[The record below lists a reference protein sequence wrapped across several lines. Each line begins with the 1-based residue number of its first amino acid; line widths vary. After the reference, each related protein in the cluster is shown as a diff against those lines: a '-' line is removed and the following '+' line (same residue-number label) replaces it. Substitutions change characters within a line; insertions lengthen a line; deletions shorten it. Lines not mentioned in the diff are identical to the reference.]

1 MATAPV
7 FVGVP
12 KTWQA
17 AISAANTNR
26 DGSGTLVTLVTA
38 GASGSRIDKLRA
50 VASGVTTAGV
60 IRYFLNDGINK
71 YLIKER
77 LVTAITPSASIAVY
91 EDDVTFGDGLVLPS
105 GWSLLASTH
114 NAEAFKV
121 FAQGGDF

>member
-26 DGSGTLVTLVTA
+26 DGTGTLVTLVSA
-38 GASGSRIDKLRA
+38 GASGSRIDRLRI
-50 VASGVTTAGV
+50 VASGTTTVGV
-60 IRYFLNDGINK
+60 VRFFLNDGTNK

-77 LVTAITPSASIAVY
+77 LVTALTPSTSVAVF
-91 EDDVTFGDGLVLPS
+91 EDEVSFGDGLALPN
-105 GWSLLASTH
+105 GWSLMASTH

-121 FAQGGDF
+121 FAQGGDY

>member
-26 DGSGTLVTLVTA
+26 DGTGTLVTVVSA
-38 GASGSRIDKLRA
+38 GASGSRLDRLRI
-50 VASGVTTAGV
+50 VASGTTTAGV
-60 IRYFLNDGINK
+60 VRLFLNDGTNK

-77 LVTAITPSASIAVY
+77 LVTAITPSATIAVF
-91 EDDVTFGDGLVLPS
+91 EDEVNFGDGLVLPN
-105 GWSLLASTH
+105 GWSLMAGTH

-121 FAQGGDF
+121 FAQGGDY

>member
-26 DGSGTLVTLVTA
+26 DGSGTLVTLVSA
-38 GASGSRIDKLRA
+38 GTSGSRIDKLRA
-50 VASGVTTAGV
+50 VASGTTTPGV
-60 IRYFLNDGINK
+60 IRYFISDGTNK

-77 LVTAITPSASIAVY
+77 LVAAITPSALVAVY
-91 EDDVTFGDGLVLPS
+91 EDDVTFGDGLVLPV
-105 GWSLLASTH
+105 GWSLAAATH
-114 NAEAFKV
+114 NAESFKV